1 MSNNNSNKNLID
13 SLTNSLTNSL
23 ANNNSFENVK
33 IETDIG
39 SDIKPGS
46 GSGLGSGSGTE
57 SNYIWDTISN
67 FSWFTWV
74 LIFFVLA
81 ILGFN
86 ILNYFS
92 DAVELLDDLSKKIVK
107 LFRRFMAWIF
117 SDNSNTNTVPIKNA
131 NTNTNTNTNA
141 NTNANSNT
149 NINSNTS
156 YTSNP
161 GLNLEKEKQE
171 IKNTFNED
179 TNQLKDTLNKT
190 ISTMKNETTVQS
202 DDSYSSIQSS
212 KISGK
217 AGWCF
222 IGEDRGIRS
231 CMNIGPNDACMSGDI
246 FPTNE
251 ICINPKLR
259 A

>member
-1 MSNNNSNKNLID
+1 MSNNNSNKNLMD
-13 SLTNSLTNSL
+13 SLTNSLT
-23 ANNNSFENVK
+23 NNNSFENVK

-39 SDIKPGS
+39 SDIKPVSGS
-46 GSGLGSGSGTE
+46 GSE

-92 DAVELLDDLSKKIVK
+92 DAVELLDDVSKKIVK
-107 LFRRFMAWIF
+107 LFRRFMTWIF
-117 SDNSNTNTVPIKNA
+117 SDNSNSNSNTVPIKN
-131 NTNTNTNTNA
+131 TNVNA
-141 NTNANSNT
+141 NV
-149 NINSNTS
+149 NSNTS

-190 ISTMKNETTVQS
+190 ISKMKNETTVQS